1 MPNNVMTEMCAI
13 LKNYFLVDYM
23 EPSKRIHYD
32 TFTIAN
38 GDIDLSFLQDGQY
51 FRVVGSVFNDG
62 VWQYVD
68 GRAHPS
74 VSMNMTD
81 ETFEG
86 AIWAMS
92 VPPDVVQ
99 LSNDISDW
107 IANNSSALNSP
118 YTSESF
124 GGYSYTKA
132 SGGGSSGNPSAAYG
146 WQDQFASRL
155 APYRRL
161 SVL

>member
-68 GRAHPS
+68 GRAHPG

-81 ETFEG
+81 ETFKG
-86 AIWAMS
+86 AVWAMS

-107 IANNSSALNSP
+107 ITNNSSALNSP
-118 YTSESF
+118 FTSESF

-132 SGGGSSGNPSAAYG
+132 SGGSGGSGSSAYS
-146 WQDQFASRL
+146 WQDQFAARL